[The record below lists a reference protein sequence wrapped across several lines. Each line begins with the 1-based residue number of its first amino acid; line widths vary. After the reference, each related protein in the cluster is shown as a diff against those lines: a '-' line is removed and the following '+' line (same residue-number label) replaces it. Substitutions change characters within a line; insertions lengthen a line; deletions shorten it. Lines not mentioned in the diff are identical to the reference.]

1 MSFDDIETDA
11 LTTSV
16 GLLDALIDAA
26 AAALPGINAAPYAH
40 DLRALGDGAARAAAD
55 LASVNGRRRRSVGH
69 AA

>member
-1 MSFDDIETDA
+1 MSIDDIESCA

-26 AAALPGINAAPYAH
+26 AAVHPGINAAHYAH

-55 LASVNGRRRRSVGH
+55 LESVKLPRRRARR